1 MGDNEKCAIE
11 NLSEDTRPIEF
22 VKDGKMH
29 RRTFIKGVGWITVAS
44 ALGLGAAGCAPAEK
58 AADNLAETGAG
69 TDEAAEKLAATEY
82 SYACCSYNCTS
93 RCLLKGHVRDGKL
106 VAVEPGEMP
115 GRPDYANACL
125 RSMSFIERVQNE
137 DLRVMYPM
145 KRTGERGSGEFE
157 RISWDQAMD
166 EIAVRLEESKEK

>member
-93 RCLLKGHVRDGKL
+93 RCQIGRAHV
-106 VAVEPGEMP
+106 
-115 GRPDYANACL
+115 
-125 RSMSFIERVQNE
+125 
-137 DLRVMYPM
+137 
-145 KRTGERGSGEFE
+145 
-157 RISWDQAMD
+157 
-166 EIAVRLEESKEK
+166 